1 MTRFTAKWF
10 IGLALIGLVVSLPLH
25 VAAQQAADETRTA
38 HGTWHVSDGKA
49 SDTSSGSSSGSW
61 QARYRVDAAGA
72 LDGTIAFTGM
82 GESKPAAIV
91 GRVDGDRISFG
102 GVSRKQDDSA
112 AAEPVWDFDGVIRG
126 AQIKGTFVDAAGRTG
141 EWDGWWT
148 VSERERKARE
158 QTDAAVAR

>member
-1 MTRFTAKWF
+1 MTRFTAKWLT
-10 IGLALIGLVVSLPLH
+10 GLALIGLALSLPRD
-25 VAAQQAADETRTA
+25 VAAQTATDEARTA
-38 HGTWHVSDGKA
+38 HGTWRVSDGK
-49 SDTSSGSSSGSW
+49 SSGPPSGSSSGTW
-61 QARYRVDAAGA
+61 QARYGVDAAGA

-82 GESKPAAIV
+82 GESKPAAIA

>member
-10 IGLALIGLVVSLPLH
+10 TGLALIGLVMSLPRY
-25 VAAQQAADETRTA
+25 VGAQKAADDARTA
-38 HGTWHVSDGKA
+38 HGTWRVSDSKS
-49 SDTSSGSSSGSW
+49 SDASSGSPSGSW

-72 LDGTIAFTGM
+72 IDGTIAFTGM
-82 GESKPAAIV
+82 GEGKPAAIA

-126 AQIKGTFVDAAGRTG
+126 ARIKGTFVDAAGRTG